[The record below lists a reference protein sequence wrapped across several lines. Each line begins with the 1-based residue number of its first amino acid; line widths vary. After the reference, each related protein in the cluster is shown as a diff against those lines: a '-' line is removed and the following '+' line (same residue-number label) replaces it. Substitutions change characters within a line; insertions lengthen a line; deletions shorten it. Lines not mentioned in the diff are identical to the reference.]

1 MWSLSMT
8 SVTSSVLVP
17 GDGGGEL
24 EDGKTCR
31 VAFLMRSYTEEAG
44 ERYGAQVEKGS
55 IRTFLREWL
64 EEQGT
69 S

>member
-1 MWSLSMT
+1 
-8 SVTSSVLVP
+8 
-17 GDGGGEL
+17 
-24 EDGKTCR
+24 
-31 VAFLMRSYTEEAG
+31 MRSYTEEAG

-69 S
+69 VSPGENPWR